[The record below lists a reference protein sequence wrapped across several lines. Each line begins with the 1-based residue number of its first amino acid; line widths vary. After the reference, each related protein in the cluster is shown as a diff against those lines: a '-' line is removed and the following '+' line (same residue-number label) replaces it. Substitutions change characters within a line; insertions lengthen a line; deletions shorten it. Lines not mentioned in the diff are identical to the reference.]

1 MYLCSMIW
9 SRRSNSKPVMLFGR
23 FFVFRKK
30 KCESR
35 SNPDTYPMEV
45 ISMRDYNTFA
55 ETEALLRTAINQKGR
70 SVKDISA
77 ATDIKPSTLYKWKT
91 TDVHLSPDKA
101 DALLLYF
108 IQNEPQ
114 RLEDA
119 EIVLAAHSNHNN
131 ILITPCL
138 HPLTGSINRR
148 DEHVRF

>member
-1 MYLCSMIW
+1 MCLCSTIW
-9 SRRSNSKPVMLFGR
+9 SRKSNSKPVALCDR

-30 KCESR
+30 ECESR

-55 ETEALLRTAINQKGR
+55 ELEALLRTAINLRGR
-70 SVKDISA
+70 SVKDIAA
-77 ATDIKPSTLYKWKT
+77 ATSIKPSTLYKWKT
-91 TDVHLSPDKA
+91 TDVRLSPDKA

-119 EIVLAAHSNHNN
+119 EIVLAARN
-131 ILITPCL
+131 T
-138 HPLTGSINRR
+138 
-148 DEHVRF
+148 